1 MKINEEKYDQEWA
14 KWESIMGT
22 AKGCLEA
29 AGDLSSAIMQDGELV
44 ELSSEKIQIAID
56 ELQAAKQLVEKL
68 EFVEFIEE

>member
-14 KWESIMGT
+14 KWETSMET
-22 AKGCLEA
+22 AKACLEA